1 MKSILIAIYLLMLSL
16 FFLIPISVIEN
27 LSMRDRS
34 GLLFLLISSV
44 IIFGYG
50 IIKSILDK

>member
-1 MKSILIAIYLLMLSL
+1 MKQTLIAIYLLMLSL